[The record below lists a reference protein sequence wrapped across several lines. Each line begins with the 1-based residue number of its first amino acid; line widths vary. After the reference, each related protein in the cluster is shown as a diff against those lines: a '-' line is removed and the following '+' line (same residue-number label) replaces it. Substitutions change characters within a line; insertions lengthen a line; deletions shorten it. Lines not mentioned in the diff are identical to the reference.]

1 MTRITS
7 DTGSWRELL
16 AEYLG
21 TSIVLAG
28 GVGLYATNEFLT
40 TSLLPSTVAEIGGAR
55 LYAWVT
61 TLYLVGAVV
70 AAAGVNTILLRVG
83 ARASF
88 LSGLAVFGVA
98 SVVCAA
104 APTME
109 VLIAGRTLQGVA
121 GGLLAGLGYAL
132 INAVLPRSLWTRGS
146 AVISAMWGVATLAGP
161 ALGGLFA
168 QFGLWRW
175 AFGALAILTAL
186 IAVPVPAVLSARR
199 VHPDADAA
207 GAPLHQVPIW
217 SLLLLGAAALAVS
230 VAQLPHNPVATG
242 GLLVAGAGLIGAFV
256 VVDWRMNAA
265 VLPPSVF
272 GRGPLKWIYLTMGVQ
287 MAAVMVDIYVPL
299 FGQRLAHLTPVVAGF
314 LGATLALGW
323 TLAELLSASLSD
335 VRVVGRVIAVAPLLM
350 AAGLALVA
358 VTQRIDADA
367 GIVAVWAAGLL
378 VGGIGIG
385 LTWPHLS
392 MRAMDSVDDPA
403 ESGAAAAAINT
414 VQLIS
419 AAFGAGLAGVVVNTA
434 QGGDLGAARW
444 LYAIFAALA
453 GSGVVA
459 SCRAARRHAPTS
471 PPPRRRTARR

>member
-1 MTRITS
+1 MTGTAS
-7 DTGSWRELL
+7 DTGTWRELL
-16 AEYLG
+16 GKYLG

-28 GVGLYATNEFLT
+28 GVSLYATNEFLT
-40 TSLLPSTVAEIGGAR
+40 TSLLPSTVAEIGGSR

-70 AAAGVNTILLRVG
+70 AATSVNTMLLRVG

-88 LSGLAVFGVA
+88 LAGLAVFGVA

-104 APTME
+104 APNME

-146 AVISAMWGVATLAGP
+146 ALVSAMWGVATLAGP

-175 AFGALAILTAL
+175 AFGVLVILSAL
-186 IAVPVPAVLSARR
+186 IAALVPAALRGESGD
-199 VHPDADAA
+199 PGTDAA
-207 GAPLHQVPIW
+207 ETSLRRVPIW
-217 SLLLLGAAALAVS
+217 SLLLMGAAALAVS
-230 VAQLPHNPVATG
+230 VAQLPHNRLATG
-242 GLLVAGAGLIGAFV
+242 GLLAAGAALIGVFV
-256 VVDWRMNAA
+256 VIDWRMNAA

-272 GRGPLKWIYLTMGVQ
+272 GRGPLKWIYLTMGIQ

-314 LGATLALGW
+314 LGATLAIGW
-323 TLAELLSASLSD
+323 TLAELISASLSD
-335 VRVVGRVIAVAPLLM
+335 VRVIGRVIAVAPLLM
-350 AAGLALVA
+350 ASGLALTA
-358 VTQRIDADA
+358 ATQRIDAPA
-367 GIVAVWAAGLL
+367 GIIVVWGIGLL

-385 LTWPHLS
+385 MAWPHLS

-434 QGGDLGAARW
+434 GGGDLAAARW
-444 LYAIFAALA
+444 LYVVFAVLA
-453 GSGVVA
+453 GCGVLA
-459 SCRAARRHAPTS
+459 SFRAARRHVPS
-471 PPPRRRTARR
+471 

>member
-1 MTRITS
+1 MTGTTS
-7 DTGSWRELL
+7 DTGTWRELL
-16 AEYLG
+16 SKHLG

-40 TSLLPSTVAEIGGAR
+40 TSLLPSAVAEIGGSR

-70 AAAGVNTILLRVG
+70 AATSVNTLLLRAG

-88 LSGLAVFGVA
+88 LSGLAVFGIA
-98 SVVCAA
+98 SLVCAA
-104 APTME
+104 APNMD

-146 AVISAMWGVATLAGP
+146 AVISAMWGVATMAGP
-161 ALGGLFA
+161 AMGGLFA

-175 AFGALAILTAL
+175 AFGVLAILTAL
-186 IAVPVPAVLSARR
+186 IAVLVPAVLRADT
-199 VHPDADAA
+199 VEPGADAA
-207 GAPLHQVPIW
+207 ETRLHKVPIW
-217 SLLLLGAAALAVS
+217 SLLLIGAAALAVS
-230 VAQLPHNPVATG
+230 VAQLPHNLAATG
-242 GLLVAGAGLIGAFV
+242 GLLVAGAALIAIFV

-272 GRGPLKWIYLTMGVQ
+272 GRGPLKWIYLTMAVQ
-287 MAAVMVDIYVPL
+287 MSAVMVDIYVPL

-314 LGATLALGW
+314 LGAALAIGW
-323 TLAELLSASLSD
+323 TLAELVSASLGD
-335 VRVVGRVIAVAPLLM
+335 VRVIGRVIAVAPLVM
-350 AAGLALVA
+350 AAGLALTA
-358 VTQRIDADA
+358 ATQRTGAPA
-367 GIVAVWAAGLL
+367 GVVAIWGAGLL

-385 LTWPHLS
+385 MTWPHLS

-419 AAFGAGLAGVVVNTA
+419 AAFGAGLAGVVVNTV
-434 QGGDLGAARW
+434 QGGDVAAARW
-444 LYAIFAALA
+444 LYAVFAVLA
-453 GSGVVA
+453 ASGVFA
-459 SCRAARRHAPTS
+459 SFRAARRHAPS
-471 PPPRRRTARR
+471 